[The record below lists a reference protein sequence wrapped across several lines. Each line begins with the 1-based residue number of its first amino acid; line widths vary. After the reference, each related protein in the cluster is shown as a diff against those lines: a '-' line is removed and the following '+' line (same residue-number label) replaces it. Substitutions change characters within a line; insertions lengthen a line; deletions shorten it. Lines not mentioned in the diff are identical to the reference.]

1 MEEIESDLSWS
12 DKAMGVLC
20 SLPPSAFCQVLS
32 LQMYIQNLLHPDAIA
47 LLGEPCILS
56 LFLVADQI
64 LLHLLVAIAM
74 NYGLSPPQSYYHR
87 NKVRLPVSLNLHFQ
101 SAHALIM
108 TGAIRRADKS
118 RTNTLLSITSLSLSL
133 P

>member
-1 MEEIESDLSWS
+1 
-12 DKAMGVLC
+12 MGVLC
-20 SLPPSAFCQVLS
+20 SLPPSVFCQVLS

-87 NKVRLPVSLNLHFQ
+87 NKVLLPVSLNLHFQ
-101 SAHALIM
+101 STHALIM
-108 TGAIRRADKS
+108 TGAIRWADKS
-118 RTNTLLSITSLSLSL
+118 RTNTPLFLTSLSLSL